1 MTWKLT
7 PLPVVVS
14 VIFLLG
20 CSNDVSY
27 EDVVPEGAG
36 PEDVVTI
43 WFETFEKRDRGGM
56 RALFDPASQM
66 YESAKFFQ
74 FPEISMSNVV
84 LETTSST
91 DDRVEIF
98 TEFDAKSSRDIMTH
112 SSTVFTLS
120 KVGDG
125 TWRITSI
132 GSGTGIE

>member
-43 WFETFEKRDRGGM
+43 WFETFEKRDRADM

-66 YESAKFFQ
+66 YESAKLFQ

-84 LETTSST
+84 IETTSLNG
-91 DDRVEIF
+91 DMAEVF
-98 TEFDAKSSRDIMTH
+98 TEFDTQTEERLSH
-112 SSTVFTLS
+112 SSTIFTLS
-120 KVGDG
+120 KLDDG
-125 TWRITSI
+125 TWRIVAI
-132 GSGTGIE
+132 GGGS